1 LNLLETTN
9 LFERLPAYT
18 VSHTTRLLKSPK
30 AFLNDPGLAVF
41 LSGYYELEDLKK
53 SREYGAY
60 FETLIYHHLRLLSRL
75 ITPAGRLSF
84 WRRRDGTEVD
94 FVVEHGRHAM
104 AVEVKATKNP
114 GYRDIAGLQAFLKEH
129 RGAASGLLLHSGR
142 EIKRLDEKI
151 VVVPWIMV
159 TG

>member
-1 LNLLETTN
+1 
-9 LFERLPAYT
+9 
-18 VSHTTRLLKSPK
+18 
-30 AFLNDPGLAVF
+30 
-41 LSGYYELEDLKK
+41 
-53 SREYGAY
+53 
-60 FETLIYHHLRLLSRL
+60 
-75 ITPAGRLSF
+75 
-84 WRRRDGTEVD
+84 
-94 FVVEHGRHAM
+94 M

-129 RGAASGLLLHSGR
+129 RGAASGILLHSGR